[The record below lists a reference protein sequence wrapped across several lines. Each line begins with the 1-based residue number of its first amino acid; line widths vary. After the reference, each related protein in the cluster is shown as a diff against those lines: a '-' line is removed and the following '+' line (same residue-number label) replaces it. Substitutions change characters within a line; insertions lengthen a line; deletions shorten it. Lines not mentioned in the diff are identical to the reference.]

1 MTTKEGAPD
10 GTTASAN
17 GGAHA
22 NNDAEVAVPAEATKA
37 TERPPLPPMVPDS
50 RFGGLAGAVEASVAS
65 SMERNLGSLTAPFPV
80 TPQELG
86 ILSNDR
92 TRLALAIVL
101 EKGVKKQDGETGGA
115 GTADVAEEEED
126 DDIEALPED
135 HRAFQ
140 KNRTD
145 LMRRQVLTLV
155 EKMRESEAQKDAG
168 GELDAAA
175 QAEADKNADVAANV
189 LTSVLLR
196 SSPESG
202 IDPREVE
209 HRRAVFGSNGIAD
222 KKLDS
227 FLKLCFEAVQD
238 FVLLMLIVLGAISIV
253 VEVTTH
259 EGPCSTCWIEG
270 AAILVSVIIVVCVT
284 AGIDYAKQFAFI
296 RLTRSLN
303 ESNTKAVIR
312 DAKQLS
318 VTDEDIVVGDILSVN
333 AHALATIPADCVLLG
348 PPADLKMDE
357 STLTGESKL
366 ISKMPGDVVLSG
378 TNAVQGSG
386 KMVVIAV
393 GVHSVAGKIRARVY
407 ESEDHEGDLEGEDE
421 NSPLFVKL
429 DVIAKRIGM
438 GGTFAACIS
447 LIGSCIAGFVVAKP
461 PQDAAMLVNYIVT
474 AITVLAVAVPE
485 GLPLAVTLALA
496 FSSNKMMK
504 EQNLV
509 KHLDACETM
518 GCATTICTDKTGE

>member
-1 MTTKEGAPD
+1 MTVEDEEMAPS
-10 GTTASAN
+10 GGIASA
-17 GGAHA
+17 
-22 NNDAEVAVPAEATKA
+22 
-37 TERPPLPPMVPDS
+37 
-50 RFGGLAGAVEASVAS
+50 
-65 SMERNLGSLTAPFPV
+65 MERNLGSLSAPFPV

-86 ILSNDR
+86 ILSNER
-92 TRLALAIVL
+92 TRVALAKVL
-101 EKGVKKQDGETGGA
+101 EQGVKKEGEGQEDDQDL
-115 GTADVAEEEED
+115 DED
-126 DDIEALPED
+126 DDIEALPPIDID
-135 HRAFQ
+135 HKAFH
-140 KNRTD
+140 KNRTQ
-145 LMRRQVLTLV
+145 LMRRQVVTLV
-155 EKMRESEAQKDAG
+155 EKMREADAQRQALG
-168 GELDAAA
+168 GDHDGHGGNDPELAA
-175 QAEADKNADVAANV
+175 QQAAESDKLADVAANV

-202 IDPREVE
+202 IDPRQVE

-227 FLKLCFEAVQD
+227 FLKLCWEAVQD
-238 FVLLMLIVLGAISIV
+238 FVLIMLIVLGTISIV
-253 VEVTTH
+253 VEITTH
-259 EGPCSTCWIEG
+259 EGPCTTCWIEG
-270 AAILVSVIIVVCVT
+270 AAILCSVVIVVCVT
-284 AGIDYAKQFAFI
+284 AGIDYAKQYSFI

-303 ESNTKAVIR
+303 QSNTKAVIR

-357 STLTGESKL
+357 STLTGESKM

-407 ESEDHEGDLEGEDE
+407 ESDDHEGDLEGEDS

-429 DVIAKRIGM
+429 DLIAKRIGIC
-438 GGTFAACIS
+438 GTFAASIS
-447 LIGSCIAGFVVAKP
+447 LIVSCIIGFGIEKEELSKIV
-461 PQDAAMLVNYIVT
+461 DYIVT
-474 AITVLAVAVPE
+474 AITFLAVNVPV